1 MQQMDEVEALKFLYS
16 KMLKTKNNKE
26 FLSIMNEGA

>member
-1 MQQMDEVEALKFLYS
+1 MEDIEALKFLYS
-16 KMLKTKNNKE
+16 KMHKTSSNDE

>member
-1 MQQMDEVEALKFLYS
+1 MSQMEDIEALKFLYG
-16 KMLKTKNNKE
+16 KLKKTKNNEE